1 MLWALLV
8 WAFLASHTQYRPL
21 MLVAG
26 IALLA
31 GLLVILVGF
40 LAELVVN
47 VSERVERLE
56 RRLDDATGSRRS
68 SRMTSSQ
75 PLGPGTKPVRNV
87 PNLPPAGV
95 VTDARVAEASG
106 PAAEGWRQP
115 ASARRWL
122 LVTLVSL
129 AAWVVLTWPFTLHL
143 HDSFWDAALTADP
156 YPQAP

>member
-1 MLWALLV
+1 MGVAGV
-8 WAFLASHTQYRPL
+8 GVPSSHTQYRPL

-75 PLGPGTKPVRNV
+75 PLGPG
-87 PNLPPAGV
+87 
-95 VTDARVAEASG
+95 D
-106 PAAEGWRQP
+106 
-115 ASARRWL
+115 
-122 LVTLVSL
+122 
-129 AAWVVLTWPFTLHL
+129 
-143 HDSFWDAALTADP
+143 
-156 YPQAP
+156 